1 MAIRLYNNNFTREDL
16 PNLNRGDIIIYRE
29 NYLIVD
35 SVNPGTGIIFGET
48 LTPGRRNIATIEG
61 ILSEGE

>member
-1 MAIRLYNNNFTREDL
+1 MVRLYDNNFTRDDL
-16 PNLNRGDIIIYRE
+16 QNLNHGDVIIYRE

-48 LTPGRRNIATIEG
+48 LTLGRRNIATIEG
-61 ILSEGE
+61 ILGESE